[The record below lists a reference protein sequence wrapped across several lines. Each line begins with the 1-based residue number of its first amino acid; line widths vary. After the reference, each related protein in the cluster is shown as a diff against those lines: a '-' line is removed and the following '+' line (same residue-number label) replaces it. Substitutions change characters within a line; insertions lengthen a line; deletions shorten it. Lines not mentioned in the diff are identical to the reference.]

1 LIEAYDRIKKKK
13 QDKKDEDER
22 LAKEHKE
29 IEL

>member
-22 LAKEHKE
+22 LAKELKE